1 MTTNEEALMWVE
13 KYRPKTL
20 DDVVGLK
27 DIVESLKAFM
37 KKPKTMPH
45 LMLAGIPGTG
55 KTTIALA
62 IAHEL
67 YGANWRNFTL
77 ELNASDE
84 RGIDTVRDRIKDFSR
99 YSRSGF
105 GDIPFALI
113 ILDEC
118 DQMTGPAQ
126 TALRRIMET
135 SSRTSRFILICN
147 QSNKIIEP
155 IQSRC
160 AIFRFSRLDK
170 QAMKEHLQCIAKKE
184 NVKLQPEAAEKIV
197 DYSEGD
203 LRHAIN
209 ALQTASAYKEGCV
222 DEKTVSLVI
231 GEASPMQVQKMIRKA
246 LYGDFIEARK
256 TMYEIM
262 GSFGFSGSE
271 IIRQVQREIFK
282 MSDLT
287 PEQKADLSNIIGE
300 YDYRLTQGAN
310 SDIQLSALL
319 AQFAKFG
326 KNVEIF
332 YKGKER
338 NLLNGFMWAVG
349 NYLSLFAVAVIG
361 LAKGFVLSQI
371 GIVIIP
377 ALLGAFY
384 FKEIK
389 ERKSYIFLFAA
400 VVVIIAGSVVL
411 SIAKS

>member
-1 MTTNEEALMWVE
+1 MATNEETLMWVE
-13 KYRPKTL
+13 KYRPKCL
-20 DDVVGLK
+20 DEVVGLK

-67 YGANWRNFTL
+67 YGANWKNFTL

-126 TALRRIMET
+126 TALRRIMEIG
-135 SSRTSRFILICN
+135 SRTSRFILICN
-147 QSNKIIEP
+147 QSSKIIEP

-160 AIFRFSRLDK
+160 AIFRFSRVDR
-170 QAMKEHLQCIAKKE
+170 QAMKDQLQCIAKKE
-184 NVKLQPEAAEKIV
+184 NITLLPEATEKIA

-209 ALQTASAYKEGCV
+209 ALQTASAYKEGIV
-222 DEKTVSLVI
+222 DEKTVLLVI
-231 GEASPMQVQKMIRKA
+231 GEASPMLVQKMIRKA
-246 LYGDFIEARK
+246 LYGDFIDARK
-256 TMYEIM
+256 TMYDIM
-262 GSFGFSGSE
+262 GNFGFSGSE

-287 PEQKADLSNIIGE
+287 TEQKADLSGLIGE

-326 KNVEIF
+326 KNLE
-332 YKGKER
+332 E
-338 NLLNGFMWAVG
+338 
-349 NYLSLFAVAVIG
+349 NYAE
-361 LAKGFVLSQI
+361 K
-371 GIVIIP
+371 
-377 ALLGAFY
+377 
-384 FKEIK
+384 
-389 ERKSYIFLFAA
+389 
-400 VVVIIAGSVVL
+400 
-411 SIAKS
+411 

>member
-1 MTTNEEALMWVE
+1 MSVNEEALMWVE

-20 DDVVGLK
+20 NDVIGLK
-27 DIVESLKAFM
+27 DIVDNLKAFM

-99 YSRSGF
+99 YSRSSF
-105 GDIPFALI
+105 GEIPFSLI

-147 QSNKIIEP
+147 QSSKIIEP

-170 QAMKEHLQCIAKKE
+170 QAMKAHLENIAKNEKV
-184 NVKLQPEAAEKIV
+184 NLLPEAAERIV

-222 DEKTVSLVI
+222 DEKTVALVI

-262 GSFGFSGSE
+262 GSFGFSGNE

-287 PEQKADLSNIIGE
+287 PEQKADISSVIGE

-319 AQFAKFG
+319 AQLAKFG
-326 KNVEIF
+326 K
-332 YKGKER
+332 
-338 NLLNGFMWAVG
+338 
-349 NYLSLFAVAVIG
+349 
-361 LAKGFVLSQI
+361 
-371 GIVIIP
+371 GIEEK
-377 ALLGAFY
+377 Y
-384 FKEIK
+384 
-389 ERKSYIFLFAA
+389 AA
-400 VVVIIAGSVVL
+400 E
-411 SIAKS
+411 

>member
-1 MTTNEEALMWVE
+1 MSVNEEALMWVE

-20 DDVVGLK
+20 EDVVGLK
-27 DIVESLKAFM
+27 DIIESLKAFL
-37 KKPKTMPH
+37 KNPKAMPH

-62 IAHEL
+62 IAHGL

-105 GDIPFALI
+105 GDIPFALV

-147 QSNKIIEP
+147 QSSKIIEP

-170 QAMKEHLQCIAKKE
+170 QAMKDHLQCIAKKE
-184 NVKLQPEAAEKIV
+184 NVTLEPSAAERIV

-209 ALQTASAYKEGCV
+209 ALQTASAYKQGCV
-222 DEKTVSLVI
+222 DEKTVAMVI
-231 GEASPMQVQKMIRKA
+231 GEASPSQVQKMIRKA
-246 LYGDFIEARK
+246 LYGDFTEARK

-262 GSFGFSGSE
+262 GSFGFSGNE
-271 IIRQVQREIFK
+271 IIRQVQREILK

-287 PEQKADLSNIIGE
+287 PEQKADLSSLIGE

-326 KNVEIF
+326 KGIE
-332 YKGKER
+332 E
-338 NLLNGFMWAVG
+338 
-349 NYLSLFAVAVIG
+349 NYA
-361 LAKGFVLSQI
+361 AK
-371 GIVIIP
+371 
-377 ALLGAFY
+377 
-384 FKEIK
+384 
-389 ERKSYIFLFAA
+389 
-400 VVVIIAGSVVL
+400 
-411 SIAKS
+411 

>member
-1 MTTNEEALMWVE
+1 MAINEEALMWVE

-27 DIVESLKAFM
+27 DIVESIKAFM
-37 KKPKTMPH
+37 KNPKTMPH

-55 KTTIALA
+55 KTTMALA

-67 YGANWRNFTL
+67 YGSNWRNFTL

-105 GDIPFALI
+105 GEIPFALI

-147 QSNKIIEP
+147 QSSKIIEP

-170 QAMKEHLQCIAKKE
+170 QAMKEQLQCIAKKE
-184 NVKLQPEAAEKIV
+184 NVTLQPEAADRIV

-209 ALQTASAYKEGCV
+209 ALQTASAYKPDCV

-262 GSFGFSGSE
+262 GSFGFSGNE

-287 PEQKADLSNIIGE
+287 PEQKAEISNIIGE

-326 KNVEIF
+326 KHVEET
-332 YKGKER
+332 Y
-338 NLLNGFMWAVG
+338 A
-349 NYLSLFAVAVIG
+349 
-361 LAKGFVLSQI
+361 AK
-371 GIVIIP
+371 
-377 ALLGAFY
+377 
-384 FKEIK
+384 
-389 ERKSYIFLFAA
+389 
-400 VVVIIAGSVVL
+400 
-411 SIAKS
+411 

>member
-1 MTTNEEALMWVE
+1 MAVNEEALMWVE
-13 KYRPKTL
+13 KYRPKNL
-20 DDVVGLK
+20 NEVVDLH

-37 KKPKTMPH
+37 RNPKTMPH
-45 LMLAGIPGTG
+45 LMFAGIPGTG
-55 KTTIALA
+55 KTTLALC

-67 YGANWRNFTL
+67 FGPNWKNFTL

-84 RGIDTVRDRIKDFSR
+84 RGIDTVRERVKDFSR
-99 YSRSGF
+99 YSRAGF

-147 QSNKIIEP
+147 QSSKIIEP

-170 QAMKEHLQCIAKKE
+170 QAMKEQLQCIAKKE
-184 NVKLQPEAAEKIV
+184 KVKLLPEAAERIV
-197 DYSEGD
+197 DFSEGD

-209 ALQTASAYKEGCV
+209 ALQTASAYKEGGEI
-222 DEKTVSLVI
+222 DEKTISLVI

-246 LYGDFIEARK
+246 LFGEFMESRK

-262 GSFGFSGSE
+262 GSFGFSGTE
-271 IIRQVQREIFK
+271 IIRQIQREIFK

-287 PEQKADLSNIIGE
+287 PEQKADLSNVIGE

-319 AQFAKFG
+319 AQFGKFG
-326 KNVEIF
+326 K
-332 YKGKER
+332 
-338 NLLNGFMWAVG
+338 
-349 NYLSLFAVAVIG
+349 
-361 LAKGFVLSQI
+361 VL
-371 GIVIIP
+371 GET
-377 ALLGAFY
+377 Y
-384 FKEIK
+384 
-389 ERKSYIFLFAA
+389 
-400 VVVIIAGSVVL
+400 
-411 SIAKS
+411 

>member
-1 MTTNEEALMWVE
+1 MTTNGEALMWVE

-20 DDVVGLK
+20 DEVVGLK
-27 DIVESLKAFM
+27 DVVGSLKAFM
-37 KKPKTMPH
+37 KNPKNMPH

-67 YGANWRNFTL
+67 YGTSWRNFTL

-84 RGIDTVRDRIKDFSR
+84 RGIDTVRERIKDFSR

-105 GDIPFALI
+105 GDIPFALV

-147 QSNKIIEP
+147 QSSKIIEP

-170 QAMKEHLQCIAKKE
+170 QAMKEHLQSIAHKE
-184 NVKLQPEAAEKIV
+184 KVNLLPQAAEKIV

-222 DEKTVSLVI
+222 DETTVSLVI
-231 GEASPMQVQKMIRKA
+231 GEASPVQVQKMIRKA
-246 LYGDFIEARK
+246 LYGEFIEARK

-287 PEQKADLSNIIGE
+287 PEQKADLSGIIGE

-326 KNVEIF
+326 QNIEETYATK
-332 YKGKER
+332 
-338 NLLNGFMWAVG
+338 
-349 NYLSLFAVAVIG
+349 
-361 LAKGFVLSQI
+361 
-371 GIVIIP
+371 
-377 ALLGAFY
+377 
-384 FKEIK
+384 
-389 ERKSYIFLFAA
+389 
-400 VVVIIAGSVVL
+400 
-411 SIAKS
+411 

>member
-1 MTTNEEALMWVE
+1 MTASEEAVMWVE

-20 DDVVGLK
+20 DEVVGLK
-27 DIVESLKAFM
+27 DITESLKAFM

-45 LMLAGIPGTG
+45 LMLAGVPGTG

-67 YGANWRNFTL
+67 YGQNWRNFTL

-147 QSNKIIEP
+147 QSSKIIEP

-170 QAMKEHLQCIAKKE
+170 QAMKEQLQCIARKE
-184 NVKLQPEAAEKIV
+184 KVDLQPEAAERIV
-197 DYSEGD
+197 EFSEGD

-246 LYGDFIEARK
+246 LYGDFTEARK
-256 TMYEIM
+256 VMYDIM
-262 GSFGFSGSE
+262 GNFGFSGNE
-271 IIRQVQREIFK
+271 IIRQIQREIYK
-282 MSDLT
+282 MSDVT
-287 PEQKADLSNIIGE
+287 PEQKADLSSIIGE

-319 AQFAKFG
+319 AQFGKFG
-326 KNVEIF
+326 KNIEET
-332 YKGKER
+332 Y
-338 NLLNGFMWAVG
+338 A
-349 NYLSLFAVAVIG
+349 
-361 LAKGFVLSQI
+361 AK
-371 GIVIIP
+371 
-377 ALLGAFY
+377 
-384 FKEIK
+384 
-389 ERKSYIFLFAA
+389 
-400 VVVIIAGSVVL
+400 
-411 SIAKS
+411 